1 MRRKE
6 YCPAGEL
13 NRNPL
18 VFASHDFTN
27 FASTQEALAHTK
39 YYQSPRL
46 TIPNRMIL

>member
-13 NRNPL
+13 NCNPL
-18 VFASHDFTN
+18 VFASHDSTN

-39 YYQSPRL
+39 YY
-46 TIPNRMIL
+46 